1 MCLFWKAEKIALKNS
16 VKNCGGVLS
25 RTFSLS
31 KAQVHKTQ
39 RSYLS
44 SKRMTGWIQFYAEE
58 DAKMMMMFQ
67 KRGKNVPKIDLTD
80 KSWFSCVFSDQSFL
94 YEKPLVFSSI
104 FFWIASRIK
113 LSPPQDEI
121 SFVKDLDMSIKSVK
135 AQKRERDI
143 FFIIFSFFKSSLF
156 SSSALA
162 SFVNCKKLVKSKT
175 SQFLNETFAWV
186 FQVL

>member
-94 YEKPLVFSSI
+94 YEKPLVFCLFVCLSLGRPTGLPHIRLWMSLRDLVLEHGEAYCVTGRPAVSSRCCLI
-104 FFWIASRIK
+104 T
-113 LSPPQDEI
+113 
-121 SFVKDLDMSIKSVK
+121 
-135 AQKRERDI
+135 
-143 FFIIFSFFKSSLF
+143 
-156 SSSALA
+156 SSA
-162 SFVNCKKLVKSKT
+162 FPHPIR
-175 SQFLNETFAWV
+175 FY
-186 FQVL
+186 QVDRTEN